1 MTDEPDKSGKPIKAA
16 LVLFALLLSA
26 LALLAGC
33 KPPAQAAFLRDD
45 DDIVQLIKWT
55 QEGIRINGTIDISER
70 KPDNEIRTAL
80 IEFDGVLDGE
90 NVSMTLKSSWT
101 PQGGDKAMKGKIT
114 GFLTGDTLTL
124 LLENGLEPIHFRR
137 ATPAKHAE
145 ATRKLQ
151 MRAKLNKGAH

>member
-1 MTDEPDKSGKPIKAA
+1 MRTDADG
-16 LVLFALLLSA
+16 
-26 LALLAGC
+26 
-33 KPPAQAAFLRDD
+33 
-45 DDIVQLIKWT
+45 VQFVQWT
-55 QEGIRINGTIDISER
+55 KDGMQIRGTINLSER

-80 IEFDGVLDGE
+80 IEFDGVLEGE

-151 MRAKLNKGAH
+151 MRANLNKGAH